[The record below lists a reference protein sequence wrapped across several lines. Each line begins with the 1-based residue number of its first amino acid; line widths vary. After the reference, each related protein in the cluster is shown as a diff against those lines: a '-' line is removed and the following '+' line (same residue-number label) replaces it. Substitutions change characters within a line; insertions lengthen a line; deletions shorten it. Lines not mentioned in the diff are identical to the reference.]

1 MAALKLFVEKG
12 YDGTSIRDV
21 ADAANVNL
29 AAISYHFGG
38 KAGLYQAGLHEFLEH
53 SRNEVPSFAPPG

>member
-38 KAGLYQAGLHEFLEH
+38 KAGLHEFLEH